1 MSAGPDLSSLS
12 HAQKDAL
19 IAALMAQ
26 VASLTARVAELEA
39 KLGLPPKTPD
49 NSSVPPSKGQKPSE
63 SSAPKDKAKPHAG
76 AHRPLHPN
84 PTTTR
89 EVLARRC
96 QGCGTDVSDAAQSLC
111 ESYDRVEI
119 PEIQPDVTR
128 VSLFGGVCP
137 CCAKRFKAEPPAGL
151 EPGSPF
157 GPNLRAFVVYL
168 RSVQGIPLARLSHVL
183 RDLFGLEISEGA
195 LVNILSAS
203 RKPFAAQT
211 SLIKARLM
219 AGTALAS
226 DETGMRVG
234 KANWWLWV
242 FHHRDSA
249 VFVADNHRSK
259 AVVEAFLGDW
269 RPDYWISD
277 RYGGQMGWAKR
288 EHQVC
293 LAHLIRDVQYAV
305 DEGDAVFA
313 PGLKGLLKRA
323 CAIGRR
329 RDALADSTLKIYE
342 ADLNRRLDRLMSLI
356 PTHKAGGKL
365 QKIIKKV
372 RRHLFVFVT
381 NRDLTATNNG
391 SERALRPCAVYRK
404 ITNGFRSQ
412 WGAALYADIRS
423 VVETARRRSIRAIDA
438 IRLTLEGRPLP
449 CAAGKRKRGPE
460 QLPIGCWRVV
470 CRCFGDRP
478 RPRRERMA
486 RALHA
491 HRRTRPAPGLH
502 SLRSAPGA
510 ASCGLSI
517 DDRAGRISALR
528 LRKRRPGVI
537 ARLGRQSTALA
548 GAAGENL
555 RRSSRH
561 DPRPRISAP
570 GDEERWLGSQI

>member
-1 MSAGPDLSSLS
+1 MSASPDLSSLS

-19 IAALMAQ
+19 IAALMGQ
-26 VASLTARVAELEA
+26 IASLTARVAELEA

-84 PTTTR
+84 PTSRR

-128 VSLFGGVCP
+128 VSLYGGVCP
-137 CCAKRFKAEPPAGL
+137 CCARRFKAEPPEGL

-249 VFVADNHRSK
+249 VFVADKHRSK
-259 AVVEAFLGDW
+259 AVVETFLGGW

-293 LAHLIRDVQYAV
+293 LAH
-305 DEGDAVFA
+305 
-313 PGLKGLLKRA
+313 
-323 CAIGRR
+323 
-329 RDALADSTLKIYE
+329 
-342 ADLNRRLDRLMSLI
+342 
-356 PTHKAGGKL
+356 
-365 QKIIKKV
+365 
-372 RRHLFVFVT
+372 
-381 NRDLTATNNG
+381 
-391 SERALRPCAVYRK
+391 
-404 ITNGFRSQ
+404 
-412 WGAALYADIRS
+412 
-423 VVETARRRSIRAIDA
+423 
-438 IRLTLEGRPLP
+438 
-449 CAAGKRKRGPE
+449 
-460 QLPIGCWRVV
+460 
-470 CRCFGDRP
+470 
-478 RPRRERMA
+478 
-486 RALHA
+486 
-491 HRRTRPAPGLH
+491 
-502 SLRSAPGA
+502 
-510 ASCGLSI
+510 
-517 DDRAGRISALR
+517 
-528 LRKRRPGVI
+528 
-537 ARLGRQSTALA
+537 
-548 GAAGENL
+548 
-555 RRSSRH
+555 
-561 DPRPRISAP
+561 
-570 GDEERWLGSQI
+570 